1 MNLEDIVF
9 YGACDDTGESYIYAE
24 KPKKTHG
31 MWFSARDVKLDRSNL
46 FPKDKPVK
54 LKVVKCEEG

>member
-1 MNLEDIVF
+1 MNLEDIIF

-24 KPKKTHG
+24 EPIKTHG
-31 MWFSARDVKLDRSNL
+31 MWCSARDVNLHRSNL

-54 LKVVKCEEG
+54 LKIVEREEK